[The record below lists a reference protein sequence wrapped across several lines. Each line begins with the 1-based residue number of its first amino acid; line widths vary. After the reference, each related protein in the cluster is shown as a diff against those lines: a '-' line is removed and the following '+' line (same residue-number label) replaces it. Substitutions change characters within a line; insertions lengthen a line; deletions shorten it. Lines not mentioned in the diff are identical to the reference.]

1 MRVIVTGASGLLGRA
16 VCKAFREAGHEV
28 IGLAK
33 SRAKN
38 GLKQLDLTDKDKLES
53 LIQELKPNAERRPD
67 VAEKNREATFEL
79 NVNVPAHIAS
89 MSKVYDVLLI
99 HISTD
104 YVFDGK
110 NPPYDVNDKPNPLN
124 FYGETKYK
132 SELAVQSAN
141 KQTVVL
147 RVPVLYG
154 EVEFPGESA
163 VNILMDSVKNS
174 SKNVEMDHYA
184 IRYPT
189 NVQDVARV
197 IKDISEKHVEQHIP
211 ISGILHFSSNENFTK
226 YGMCEIFSKI
236 LQVPINHIKP
246 IDYVPAAAA
255 VNRPYD
261 CHLSNNQLINLGI
274 NINCIG
280 FEDWWKN
287 YLN

>member
-1 MRVIVTGASGLLGRA
+1 MRVIVTGASGLLGRV
-16 VCKAFREAGHEV
+16 VCKAFSEAGHEV
-28 IGLAK
+28 TGLAK

-38 GLKQLDLTDKDKLES
+38 GLKQFDLTDKDKLES
-53 LIQELKPNAERRPD
+53 LIQELKPNVIIHTAAERRPD

-89 MSKVYDVLLI
+89 LSKVYDILLI

-141 KQTVVL
+141 NQTVVL

-189 NVQDVARV
+189 NVRDVARV
-197 IKDISEKHVEQHIP
+197 IKDISEKNVEQHIP

-226 YGMCEIFSKI
+226 YGMCGK
-236 LQVPINHIKP
+236 
-246 IDYVPAAAA
+246 
-255 VNRPYD
+255 
-261 CHLSNNQLINLGI
+261 
-274 NINCIG
+274 
-280 FEDWWKN
+280 
-287 YLN
+287 

>member
-16 VCKAFREAGHEV
+16 VYKTFREAGHE
-28 IGLAK
+28 
-33 SRAKN
+33 
-38 GLKQLDLTDKDKLES
+38 DKLES
-53 LIQELKPNAERRPD
+53 LIQELKPDVIINTAAERRPD

-89 MSKVYDVLLI
+89 LSKVYNVLLV

-124 FYGETKYK
+124 FYGNSFKTILILFSLTITMNNHSTSGETKYK
-132 SELAVQSAN
+132 SELAIRSAN
-141 KQTVVL
+141 QQAVIL
-147 RVPVLYG
+147 RVPILYG

-163 VNILMDSVKNS
+163 VNILVDSVKNS

-197 IKDISEKHVEQHIP
+197 IKDISEKHVDQHIP
-211 ISGILHFSSNENFTK
+211 ISGILHFSGNENFTK
-226 YGMCEIFSKI
+226 YKMCEIFSKV

-246 IDYVPAAAA
+246 IDHIPAAAA
-255 VNRPYD
+255 
-261 CHLSNNQLINLGI
+261 
-274 NINCIG
+274 
-280 FEDWWKN
+280 
-287 YLN
+287 